1 VQKKGEFMS
10 IEEKQNFPTFQNS
23 NSVEYPQNERE
34 VATLIRKFYKSNIP
48 IELIGS
54 GSKRK
59 IGKTLQCAKTL
70 NLSKLNGIIEYLPE
84 ELYIK
89 VKAGTSIKAIEQ
101 ELKKNNQQ
109 LVFEPIDFGYF
120 LNGESDYGTA
130 AGQVA
135 CNISGSRRFKVG
147 SVRDH
152 VLGFR
157 GVNGRGE
164 IIKSGG
170 VVVKNV
176 TGYDLSK
183 LICGSYGTLVA
194 LTEITFKVLPLP
206 EESKTLVI
214 NNQKIEKAVH
224 FLDKSISSSNDISGA
239 VFFPDRPMIS
249 GSSMNIENTFKL
261 NDLKQEG
268 SITAIR
274 IEGSKNSID
283 HRIENLIN
291 ELQIINLNVSIL
303 EVHQSEVFWNKVK
316 TLEFF
321 SNSKNSIIRIV
332 IPPSECVNLIYQFSS
347 KFKYYLDWG
356 GALMWLEVFELS
368 EEMFESIRKKVVKRG
383 GYVTMIKNSN
393 YLPYVEDVFT
403 ISSER
408 FNISQNIKKSF
419 DPKRILNP
427 GKMYTGI

>member
-1 VQKKGEFMS
+1 MS
-10 IEEKQNFPTFQNS
+10 IEEKQNSPTYLDSKNT
-23 NSVEYPQNERE
+23 EYPQNERE
-34 VATLIRKFYKSNIP
+34 VSNYIKKNYKSNTP
-48 IELIGS
+48 VELIGS

-59 IGKTLQCAKTL
+59 MGRMLQCGATL
-70 NLSKLNGIIEYLPE
+70 NISKLNGIIEYFPQ

-89 VKAGTSIKAIEQ
+89 VKAGTLIKEIEE

-109 LVFEPIDFGYF
+109 LAFEPIDFGYF
-120 LNGESDYGTA
+120 LNGKSDYGTA

-147 SVRDH
+147 SIRDH

-194 LTEITFKVLPLP
+194 LTEITFKVLPKP
-206 EESKTLVI
+206 EESKTLI
-214 NNQKIEKAVH
+214 IHNQKIELAIH
-224 FLDKSISSSNDISGA
+224 FLDKSISSSNDVSGA
-239 VFFPDRPMIS
+239 VFFPKDLKIPGCI
-249 GSSMNIENTFKL
+249 MNIENTFKL
-261 NDLKQEG
+261 NDLKHEG

-283 HRIENLIN
+283 QRIENLIK
-291 ELQIINLNVSIL
+291 ELQIININTSIL
-303 EVHQSEVFWNKVK
+303 EIHQSEIFWNKVK
-316 TLEFF
+316 ILEFF

-332 IPPSECVNLIYQFSS
+332 IPPSESVNLIYQFSNR
-347 KFKYYLDWG
+347 FKYYLDWG
-356 GALMWLEVFELS
+356 GALMWLEAFELS
-368 EEMFESIRKKVVKRG
+368 EEMFESIRRKVVKTG
-383 GYVTMIKNSN
+383 GYVTMIKNSD

-403 ISSER
+403 INRER
-408 FNISQNIKKSF
+408 FNLSQNIKKSF
-419 DPKRILNP
+419 DPKGILNP

>member
-1 VQKKGEFMS
+1 MS

-147 SVRDH
+147 SIRDH

-239 VFFPDRPMIS
+239 VFFPDKPMIS

-291 ELQIINLNVSIL
+291 ELQIINLNISIL

-316 TLEFF
+316 ALEFF
-321 SNSKNSIIRIV
+321 SNSKNNIIRIV

-347 KFKYYLDWG
+347 KFKYYLDLG

-368 EEMFESIRKKVVKRG
+368 EEMFESIRRKVVKRG